1 MSKVGRPRVA
11 EEDKAR
17 PNDILECPLCK
28 ETFMRANQT
37 RHRKSKLHKLAE
49 KLTSGKQKGGYN
61 RTNEYKPQ
69 KLTNKELRKRLGKND
84 SDSESDSNTE
94 SESED
99 EYPRKPLNNLLKK
112 RSVQEVYKPKSKTMD
127 IPQKFHNYI
136 TENYGTLM
144 FKPEAED
151 YFNDPNISD
160 EEKVQTID
168 QVANMQGKY

>member
-1 MSKVGRPRVA
+1 MSKIGRPKIA
-11 EEDKAR
+11 EENKCK

-28 ETFMRANQT
+28 EIFMRSNQT
-37 RHRKSKLHKLAE
+37 RHRKSKIHQLAE
-49 KLTSGKQKGGYN
+49 QLTLGKQKGGYN

-69 KLTNKELRKRLGKND
+69 KLTNREIRKRLSKNE
-84 SDSESDSNTE
+84 SDSESDSEIE

-99 EYPRKPLNNLLKK
+99 EYQRKPQNNLLKK
-112 RSVQEVYKPKSKTMD
+112 RSVQTIYKPKKQTMG
-127 IPQKFHNYI
+127 IPHKFHDYI
-136 TENYGTLM
+136 TQNYGTLM

-151 YFNDPNISD
+151 YFNNPNISD